1 MRYHSYSQ
9 TDAEVIRAGIISNEE
24 VDISQLGRE
33 VGEGE
38 LVNLSTIH
46 EICSAAV
53 GRCLKGE
60 DPEAVELSVSGS
72 VYLALRH
79 VPVVIRDDPG
89 FWRWVTI
96 SAMLPFLRARD
107 TSDDQ
112 MLGIE
117 AIGAGSNRSD
127 ILACRMFLRAQTS
140 RKEKSNGDLQFDL
153 LTDLGTKNHDFW
165 QSHIVRVSTGSER
178 QLARALIRSH
188 ASDHIPTGKLRDFIR
203 DRVNRPKTTL
213 ATFLM
218 SDDEAD
224 EFIESQRNRFL
235 DEGNSE

>member
-9 TDAEVIRAGIISNEE
+9 ADAEAIRAGIISNEE
-24 VDISQLGRE
+24 VDFSQLGRE

-38 LVNLSTIH
+38 PVDLSAIH
-46 EICSAAV
+46 ELALVAA

-60 DPEAVELSVSGS
+60 DPEAVELSVSANI
-72 VYLALRH
+72 YLALRH

-89 FWRWVTI
+89 FWRWVTV

-107 TSDDQ
+107 ASDDQ
-112 MLGIE
+112 LLGIE

-140 RKEKSNGDLQFDL
+140 RQAKSNGDLQFTL
-153 LTDLGTKNHDFW
+153 LTELGTKNHDFW
-165 QSHIVRVSTGSER
+165 QSHVVRVSTGSER
-178 QLARALIRSH
+178 QVARALIRSH

-203 DRVNRPKTTL
+203 DCVNRPKTTL